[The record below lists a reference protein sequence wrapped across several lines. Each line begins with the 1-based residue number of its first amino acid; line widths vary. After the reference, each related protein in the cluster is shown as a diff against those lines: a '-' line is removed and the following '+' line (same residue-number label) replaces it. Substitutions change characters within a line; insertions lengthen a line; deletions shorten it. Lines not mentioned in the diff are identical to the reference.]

1 MISRL
6 KRAVRRRKKHRR
18 CRCGN
23 DKAAA
28 KIQYDAG
35 LPDVKADV
43 LYIFIHV
50 GVFRVPQPYL
60 RFILTVQ
67 TAQGTAPYSA
77 GFSRRF
83 ISCSVLRKKIS
94 MARIPKEMRAMPL
107 LCQFAHKVSQ
117 KAVAVNGVDIAHEMT
132 CIRGS
137 PGVIVLG
144 DGAVHQ
150 RI

>member
-1 MISRL
+1 MIRQQQKSNMMPVFR
-6 KRAVRRRKKHRR
+6 
-18 CRCGN
+18 
-23 DKAAA
+23 
-28 KIQYDAG
+28 
-35 LPDVKADV
+35 DVKADA

-50 GVFRVPQPYL
+50 GAFPCAAAVLAFHPYGSDRAGHSAVFCRI
-60 RFILTVQ
+60 F
-67 TAQGTAPYSA
+67 AQIYN
-77 GFSRRF
+77 
-83 ISCSVLRKKIS
+83 CSVLRKKKS

-144 DGAVHQ
+144 DGTVHQ